1 MEQQMPINSIAEN
14 KWKTAMNPCYSFH
27 SMKKYVTIEK
37 KRKKENEVQKNDT
50 IF

>member
-1 MEQQMPINSIAEN
+1 MEQQMTINSIAEN
-14 KWKTAMNPCYSFH
+14 KWKTAMIPCYSFH

-37 KRKKENEVQKNDT
+37 KENEVQKNDT